1 MDEPITL
8 TRGECIAIALVL
20 QTREK
25 KGAPEI
31 EAALASVEKKLAPL
45 TVEMW
50 NKAFDDMLNAT
61 RSETDQAKTP

>member
-25 KGAPEI
+25 KGLPEI
-31 EAALASVEKKLAPL
+31 EAALASVEKKLAPM
-45 TVEMW
+45 TVDMW
-50 NKAFDDMLNAT
+50 NKAFDDMLKAT
-61 RSETDQAKTP
+61 RSETEQAKTP

>member
-8 TRGECIAIALVL
+8 TRGECLAIALVL
-20 QTREK
+20 ATREK

-31 EAALASVEKKLAPL
+31 EEALASVEKKIAPM

-50 NKAFDDMLNAT
+50 NKAFDDLSAT
-61 RSETDQAKTP
+61 LQETK

>member
-31 EAALASVEKKLAPL
+31 EAALASVEKKLAPM
-45 TVEMW
+45 TVDMW